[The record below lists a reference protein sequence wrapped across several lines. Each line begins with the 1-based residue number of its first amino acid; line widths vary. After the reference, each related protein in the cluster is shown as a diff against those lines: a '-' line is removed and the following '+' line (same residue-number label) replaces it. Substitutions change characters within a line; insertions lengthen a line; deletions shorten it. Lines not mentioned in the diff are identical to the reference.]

1 MQDFVRGWI
10 PCVGDQS
17 RKQFPLFEPRAE
29 MPGRRA
35 RRDGSREREEAG
47 LEEFIG
53 KIRWKN
59 SPGNRKHL
67 LENGKYRSGICAAAT
82 CTIPVKVFSCGA
94 KGGNYEKSY
103 N

>member
-53 KIRWKN
+53 KIHREIGNIYWKTG
-59 SPGNRKHL
+59 STVLVSVPPRL
-67 LENGKYRSGICAAAT
+67 VQFL
-82 CTIPVKVFSCGA
+82 
-94 KGGNYEKSY
+94 
-103 N
+103 